1 MERCL
6 SVALR
11 SWSRQPLTACQ
22 VSFNEVY
29 IMCIVAVFF
38 NVDFLKFLFLFSIYI
53 NLKLNSKALPM

>member
-6 SVALR
+6 SVVPR

-29 IMCIVAVFF
+29 IMCKVFF
-38 NVDFLKFLFLFSIYI
+38 NVDFRKFLFLFSVYI
-53 NLKLNSKALPM
+53 NLKLNS